1 MVSPIPLGT
10 LLRQRYLI
18 QEVLGQGG
26 FGRTYLAL
34 DQERFNER
42 CVIKEFSVPYQDEAL
57 IQKSKALF
65 QREASTLYQIQHP
78 QIPRFS
84 AAFEDGQRL
93 FLVQEFVD
101 GQTYRQLINDRKQ
114 QGQAFSE
121 TEVRHFLKY
130 MLPVLRH
137 IHDRGII
144 HRDISPENIIQQAA
158 SSTDLENQTATSS
171 LPILIDFGA
180 VKEAT
185 THWPLVSAVT
195 RVGKVGYAPPEQLQ
209 TGKVYPNSDLYALA
223 ATTLVLLTG
232 KEPQSLLD
240 SQTLT
245 WRWQP
250 HAELS
255 EDLAAVLIKMLA
267 VYPGDRYQSAHEVW
281 EDFQALPDLSRL
293 EPTELQPSPLSPM
306 DRLAI
311 RSPSHTRSLQTHRP
325 MQSADAA
332 ALAPDLAEAS
342 RHPIEVRPTSHLSK
356 ARTSSQR
363 RVKIGI
369 AATLLVALGGLGTW
383 LWHPWST
390 STDTSSEIWVSG
402 AKLPS
407 SEASRIIDGPGSSA
421 MNALPPNGNP
431 SDQVNRSVIA
441 APPQAIEFSP
451 GNIATVLQ
459 GNLQT
464 HNLQPYVLKA
474 SQGQILT
481 VTLTGSNVVM
491 NLLRSDRQGIDAAAY
506 QTRSWTGQ
514 LPADDQYLI
523 QVAGTGAYT
532 LDIAITPLSRPIQDQ
547 TQRVEFAHGR
557 NRTMVTGRIESNQIR
572 RYLLKAKQRQLMILK
587 VVGGK
592 VTLSAIAPDGQQ
604 IGGTTTS
611 FKDWKG
617 RLTQDG
623 DYAIEVSTTQPDD
636 YAISFEVF

>member
-18 QEVLGQGG
+18 QEILGQGG

-42 CVIKEFSVPYQDEAL
+42 CVIKEFAVPYQDEAL

-93 FLVQEFVD
+93 FLVQEFVE

-114 QGQAFSE
+114 QGQTFSE
-121 TEVRHFLKY
+121 TETRHFLQH
-130 MLPVLRH
+130 MLPVLMH
-137 IHDRGII
+137 IHDRSII
-144 HRDISPENIIQQAA
+144 HRDISPENIIQKATSQTESESAAA
-158 SSTDLENQTATSS
+158 SS
-171 LPILIDFGA
+171 LPVLIDFGA
-180 VKEAT
+180 VKAAT
-185 THWPLVSAVT
+185 THWPLISAVT

-255 EDLAAVLIKMLA
+255 DELAAILIKMLA
-267 VYPGDRYQSAHEVW
+267 VYPGDRYQSAHAVW
-281 EDFQALPDLSRL
+281 EEFQALPDLSRL
-293 EPTELQPSPLSPM
+293 EPTELQSPSLSPI
-306 DRLAI
+306 DLLAI
-311 RSPSHTRSLQTHRP
+311 RAPSQTRPLQTHRP
-325 MQSADAA
+325 IQSADAA
-332 ALAPDLAEAS
+332 ALVPDLAEAS
-342 RHPIEVRPTSHLSK
+342 RHPVEVRPTSRLSK
-356 ARTSSQR
+356 SRSSPR
-363 RVKIGI
+363 KGVKIGI
-369 AATLLVALGGLGTW
+369 VATLLMALGGLGAG
-383 LWHPWST
+383 LWHAWLPST
-390 STDTSSEIWVSG
+390 ESNGEIWVSG

-407 SEASRIIDGPGSSA
+407 DQVPEIIEGPGALSK
-421 MNALPPNGNP
+421 NALPNSNP
-431 SDQVNRSVIA
+431 EQSGGSVIA
-441 APPQAIEFSP
+441 AQPQAIEFPP

-459 GNLQT
+459 GNLQNY
-464 HNLQPYVLKA
+464 NLQPYVLKA

-491 NLLRSDRQGIDAAAY
+491 NLLRSNRQGIDAAAY

-523 QVAGTGAYT
+523 QVSGTGVYT
-532 LDIAITPLSRPIQDQ
+532 LDIAITPLSRPIQDH
-547 TQRVEFAHGR
+547 TQRVEFSHGR

-572 RYLLKAKQRQLMILK
+572 RYLLKAKERQLMIVK
-587 VVGGK
+587 VVEGK

-604 IGGTTTS
+604 IGGTTNQL
-611 FKDWKG
+611 KDWKG